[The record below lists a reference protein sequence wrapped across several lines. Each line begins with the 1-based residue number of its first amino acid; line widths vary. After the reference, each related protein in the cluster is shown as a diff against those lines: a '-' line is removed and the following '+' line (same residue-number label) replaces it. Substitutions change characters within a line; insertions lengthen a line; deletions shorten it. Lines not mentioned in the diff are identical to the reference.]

1 MYSYEIL
8 WLFSQ
13 ICEQRSILEHFLFE
27 YGF

>member
-1 MYSYEIL
+1 MYSYERV

-13 ICEQRSILEHFLFE
+13 ICEQRSIPEHFLFE